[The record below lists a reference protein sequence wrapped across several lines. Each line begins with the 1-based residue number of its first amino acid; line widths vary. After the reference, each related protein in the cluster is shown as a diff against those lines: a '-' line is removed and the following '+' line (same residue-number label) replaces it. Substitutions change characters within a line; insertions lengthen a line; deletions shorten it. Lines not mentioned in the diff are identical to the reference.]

1 MKLKLGIFVVAVFS
15 LIGCGEVN
23 VDGTWGM
30 PEEAPRFGFSGF
42 IEGKEVQMKEVLGD
56 SFLLALNDTSTLKVK
71 VESKGEGERLTVGN
85 FSFSYQKAIKYKR
98 YYYLHQRI
106 DSLTNT
112 VLVVGRYFN
121 RYYGFENISQQN
133 YEVLEILKDSIQTD
147 KTEEMSRLVIDS
159 LSGKNCVVN
168 PSKKKVIKQF
178 YKNYFGGTYLPA
190 IDEEIIESKKQD
202 EKSLDEIEIEEG
214 EAVNIYPNPVSNGE
228 VTVSSDLLGVNGC
241 KVFVNSMDGKELY
254 SKKVKN
260 VGDLKIDV
268 SDFDS
273 GTYVLTIEL
282 PSQKATKKIIVH

>member
-1 MKLKLGIFVVAVFS
+1 MKLKLGIFVVAVLG
-15 LIGCGEVN
+15 LIGCGEME
-23 VDGTWGM
+23 GTWEM
-30 PEEAPRFGFSGF
+30 AEEAPKFGFSGF

-71 VESKGEGERLTVGN
+71 VESKGEGERLTVGD

-98 YYYLHQRI
+98 YYYLHQRV

-121 RYYGFENISQQN
+121 RYYGFENILQQN
-133 YEVLEILKDSIQTD
+133 YEVLEVLKDSIQTD
-147 KTEEMSRLVIDS
+147 KTEEMSSLMIDS
-159 LSGKNCVVN
+159 LSSKNCIVN

-178 YKNYFGGTYLPA
+178 YKNYFGGSYLPA
-190 IDEEIIESKKQD
+190 IDEEVLESKKKD

-214 EAVNIYPNPVSNGE
+214 EAVNVYPNPVSNGG

-260 VGDLKIDV
+260 PGDLKIDV
-268 SDFDS
+268 SNFDS

-282 PSQKATKKIIVH
+282 PSQKATRKFIVH